1 MSKNFI
7 FANSMPRAGQTLVSA
22 VINSNKNI
30 QASANSI
37 VPDILWRLDS
47 SKKSSLF
54 TNFPDEQSFD
64 NVATNVFD
72 LYYKDWKCN
81 TIIDHG
87 PWGTPFNLGILKS
100 LIDRPKF
107 FILQRPLLECIASFV
122 KVKIDNHTLTKDSI
136 EGYVENE
143 LMSMNG
149 LFNKWI
155 VGIDTIVKA
164 LTMKKIEQEDC
175 LMLSYNDLVKSPQT
189 FFKKLSK
196 FAGEEIKIPEKITQ
210 FKAQNVKYN
219 DESIN
224 MKNLHKIRPGKI
236 KQQKYDM
243 KNYLT
248 PNLIKRYKNFKY
260 GG

>member
-7 FANSMPRAGQTLVSA
+7 FANSMPRAGQTVVST
-22 VINSNKNI
+22 VVNTNKNI

-37 VPDILWRLDS
+37 VPDILWRLDA

-54 TNFPDEQSFD
+54 ENFPDHKSFD
-64 NVATNVFD
+64 NVAGEVFD

-87 PWGTPFNLGILKS
+87 PWGSPFNLQILKCYFE
-100 LIDRPKF
+100 RPKF

-122 KVKIDNHTLTKDSI
+122 KVKLDNHTLTKDSI

-155 VGIDTIVKA
+155 IGIDTIIRTK
-164 LTMKKIEQEDC
+164 QDY
-175 LMLSYNDLVKSPQT
+175 LMLSYEDLVKSPKT
-189 FFKKLSK
+189 FFKELSK
-196 FAGEEIKIPEKITQ
+196 FAGEEIKIPDKITQ
-210 FKAQNVKYN
+210 FTVQNIKYD
-219 DESIN
+219 DEIIN
-224 MKNLHKIRPGKI
+224 MKNLHKIKPGKI
-236 KQQKYDM
+236 KQQKYNI